1 MRAHAL
7 ASVCACAC
15 ACPCPCVRI
24 LLTTSLLQNRT
35 PREALES
42 NMDLD
47 SFRGRAILYGAA
59 GKKVLTDFAG
69 ADDVIK
75 IGLTKTTRSAADRVN
90 DYVRNGCVNAGVV
103 HFLFDD
109 DSYGVL
115 IPFHAKAFETVV
127 HFLVRRRIAWLRHER
142 GRKAN
147 SHHTFSR
154 LSFVDSDLQGDAP
167 LRRRLQVR
175 GRAPRVLR
183 GEVLGARGHGRHAG
197 AQADAAR
204 RVLRPPTAGVGEREH

>member
-1 MRAHAL
+1 
-7 ASVCACAC
+7 
-15 ACPCPCVRI
+15 
-24 LLTTSLLQNRT
+24 
-35 PREALES
+35 
-42 NMDLD
+42 MDLD

-127 HFLVRRRIAWLRHER
+127 LGIIVISMLPVAFEVATQFYHS
-142 GRKAN
+142 RK
-147 SHHTFSR
+147 S
-154 LSFVDSDLQGDAP
+154 GK
-167 LRRRLQVR
+167 
-175 GRAPRVLR
+175 
-183 GEVLGARGHGRHAG
+183 
-197 AQADAAR
+197 
-204 RVLRPPTAGVGEREH
+204 